1 MFGLIIPSIFLLS
14 RKPARAHHLILPSFL
29 RALVYFDSVGG
40 MTSGAAFLMVH
51 EQLSFRNRLSKKWIV
66 REMAEAKFQE
76 VKARARAA
84 RDDMEPTK
92 VGAMTSYQGNEYF
105 DDIV

>member
-1 MFGLIIPSIFLLS
+1 
-14 RKPARAHHLILPSFL
+14 
-29 RALVYFDSVGG
+29 
-40 MTSGAAFLMVH
+40 
-51 EQLSFRNRLSKKWIV
+51 
-66 REMAEAKFQE
+66 MAEAKFQE